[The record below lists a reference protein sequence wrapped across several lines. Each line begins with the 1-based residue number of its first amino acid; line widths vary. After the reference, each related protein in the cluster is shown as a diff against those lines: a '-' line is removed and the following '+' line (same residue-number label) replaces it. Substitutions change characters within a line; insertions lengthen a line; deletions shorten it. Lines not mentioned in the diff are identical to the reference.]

1 MFGLFTHKP
10 PLDETASQWLFDAY
24 AWALTNFD
32 AELFYRDTQLVLPN
46 NDFFPGRADSHHG
59 MAGLIFDRVKDYAA
73 VSHWPT
79 LIADQNS
86 CPLIEGPRVQIRGAL
101 RGPEGIAD
109 ETVDDAHRLLIP
121 YNPQQVSN
129 PEGMIASFAHILAH
143 YMGQMAKEH
152 PPGGAEYWPHAT
164 EVLAVYLGFGL
175 MFANSAFTFRGGCG
189 SCYNPHATRDAYL
202 SEVEATYALAL
213 FGVLKGIPNASVTRH
228 MKKHL
233 RGIYKQSVRDIE
245 GRVQDLERLRA
256 ITRPSIVAE
265 SGSGKDDHLLA
276 SNRSS

>member
-1 MFGLFTHKP
+1 MFGLLDKKP
-10 PLDETASQWLFDAY
+10 PLDESSSQWLFETFG
-24 AWALTNFD
+24 WALNNFN
-32 AELFYRDTQLVLPN
+32 AELFYSDTQLVLPN
-46 NDFFPGRADSHHG
+46 NEFFPGRADSHHG

-79 LIADQNS
+79 LIADQNT
-86 CPLIEGPRVQIRGAL
+86 CPLIEAPRVQIKGAL

-143 YMGQMAKEH
+143 YMGQMAKEP

-175 MFANSAFTFRGGCG
+175 MFSNSAFTFRGGCG

-213 FGVLKGIPNASVTRH
+213 FAVLKGIPNSAVTGH
-228 MKKHL
+228 LKKHL
-233 RGIYKQSVRDIE
+233 RGIYKKSVRDIS

-256 ITRPSIVAE
+256 ITRPSIPVE
-265 SGSGKDDHLLA
+265 DQPEQDDHLLA